1 MGIIKT
7 LNSIAI
13 GIPIVL
19 ALIGYFTNDLSG
31 NYFGFALFSTILTG
45 FIQLILG
52 IILLFKF
59 KENIHYK
66 IYFLGVIMFFSIWIW
81 CPIINKVDYFTYTL
95 IYIQPILAIYLSILI
110 YKTPNK

>member
-1 MGIIKT
+1 MKIIKNLNT
-7 LNSIAI
+7 LAI
-13 GIPIVL
+13 GIPIFIL
-19 ALIGYFTNDLSG
+19 LFGIISKGALMLSVI
-31 NYFGFALFSTILTG
+31 STILTG

-66 IYFLGVIMFFSIWIW
+66 IYFISVIILFSLWIW
-81 CPIINKVDYFTYTL
+81 SPTINKVDYFTYTL
-95 IYIQPILAIYLSILI
+95 IYIPPILAIYLSILI